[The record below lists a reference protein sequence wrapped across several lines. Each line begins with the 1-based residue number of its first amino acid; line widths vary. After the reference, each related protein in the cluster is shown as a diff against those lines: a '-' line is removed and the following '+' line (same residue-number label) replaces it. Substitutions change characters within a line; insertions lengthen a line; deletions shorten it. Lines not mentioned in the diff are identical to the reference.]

1 MASRSEATDIDVSML
16 ALMGRRERTPGE
28 YTAVLARSGWRVTGT
43 VRTAVRTIIQAT
55 PALGMAN
62 RG

>member
-1 MASRSEATDIDVSML
+1 ML

-28 YTAVLARSGWRVTGT
+28 YTALLARSGWRVTGT
-43 VRTAVRTIIQAT
+43 VPTPVHTIIQAT
-55 PALGMAN
+55 PALGMVN